1 MEEQYIEYIL
11 KQYFND
17 INYSVKDGNSGMNNT
32 TKFLVINEE
41 EYVLRIYES
50 HNNKKKVGFEHKIL
64 EELNRRNFSFV
75 IPNPKVNF
83 KGDTVALSIDGKLAS
98 LSKAIKG
105 NNPYLKDKKQF
116 YSLGKAVG
124 EITRELSQV
133 KIEIQ
138 SSYQPCYELE
148 KSYPTCP
155 LKDVI
160 DFCDNPSEDFKSER
174 GILGGL
180 KKYFIFS

>member
-50 HNNKKKVGFEHKIL
+50 HNDKKKVGFEHKIL
-64 EELNRRNFSFV
+64 EELNRRNLSFV

-160 DFCDNPSEDFKSER
+160 DFCDNPPEDFKSER
-174 GILGGL
+174 GILL
-180 KKYFIFS
+180 SLIHI